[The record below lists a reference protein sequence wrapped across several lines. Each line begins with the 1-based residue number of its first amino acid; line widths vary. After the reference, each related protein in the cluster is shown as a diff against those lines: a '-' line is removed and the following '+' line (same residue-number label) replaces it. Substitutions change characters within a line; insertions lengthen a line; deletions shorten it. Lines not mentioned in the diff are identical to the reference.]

1 MFKRYEHRR
10 HVLFQFIPVTDIQVL
25 PVPIQPK
32 TFRFPQR
39 SFDFK
44 KHSEGFSRRRS
55 TVGPG
60 FITMKPKISRYAY
73 RQWNSSRKVVQQ
85 KST

>member
-1 MFKRYEHRR
+1 MFKCYEHRG
-10 HVLFQFIPVTDIQVL
+10 HTSVVTIHSVTDIQVL

-44 KHSEGFSRRRS
+44 KHEQRR
-55 TVGPG
+55 V
-60 FITMKPKISRYAY
+60 
-73 RQWNSSRKVVQQ
+73 
-85 KST
+85 

>member
-1 MFKRYEHRR
+1 MFKRYEQRG
-10 HVLFQFIPVTDIQVL
+10 HVLLQFIPLL

-44 KHSEGFSRRRS
+44 KHEHRR
-55 TVGPG
+55 V
-60 FITMKPKISRYAY
+60 
-73 RQWNSSRKVVQQ
+73 
-85 KST
+85 